1 LLRNRG
7 RLGVV
12 ELMVVAVV
20 VGMAVMLMRLM
31 VVAVVVGMAVMLMR
45 LMVMGL
51 GL

>member
-1 LLRNRG
+1 MGTGMFILLLRNREH
-7 RLGVV
+7 LGVV
-12 ELMVVAVV
+12 ELV
-20 VGMAVMLMRLM
+20 